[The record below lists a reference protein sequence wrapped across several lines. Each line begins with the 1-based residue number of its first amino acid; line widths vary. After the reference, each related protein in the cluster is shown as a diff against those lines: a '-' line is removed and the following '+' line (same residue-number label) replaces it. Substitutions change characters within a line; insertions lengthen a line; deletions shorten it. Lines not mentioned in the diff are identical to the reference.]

1 MGTDGYEVT
10 GDGTNDEEARAGSD
24 AGDHIGGHTLPFPM
38 ILLAEGQ
45 EL

>member
-1 MGTDGYEVT
+1 MGTEGYEVT
-10 GDGTNDEEARAGSD
+10 EDSTYDEEARAGSD